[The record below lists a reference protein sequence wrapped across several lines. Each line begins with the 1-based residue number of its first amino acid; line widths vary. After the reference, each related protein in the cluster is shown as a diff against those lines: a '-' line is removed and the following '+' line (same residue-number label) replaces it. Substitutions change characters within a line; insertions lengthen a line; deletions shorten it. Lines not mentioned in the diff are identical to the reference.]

1 MSPAAQALLE
11 ELRTPLTVV
20 LGFLE
25 VAAGE
30 DDDAAL
36 RGHVAVAERNAQA
49 LRAAIEALDAELRAG
64 R

>member
-1 MSPAAQALLE
+1 VSPAAQTLLE

-20 LGFLE
+20 VGFLE
-25 VAAGE
+25 VAATE
-30 DDDAAL
+30 DDDEA
-36 RGHVAVAERNAQA
+36 RRRHVVVAERNAQL